1 MTNKKMFRFYIGYDK
16 DKYHFKSKR
25 GRIVSDNEDSAIVEL
40 EQRYPADGEEYGKRM
55 IFVKLITKAKGNINE
70 LKDEIQ
76 ELHEKMK
83 EKIKLLEDWTGE
95 KYEIPNE

>member
-1 MTNKKMFRFYIGYDK
+1 MTNKKMFRFEVFYDK
-16 DKYHFKSKR
+16 DKYHYRLKR
-25 GRIVSDNEDSAIVEL
+25 GHIVSDSKDTAIVEL

-70 LKDEIQ
+70 LKGEIQ

>member
-1 MTNKKMFRFYIGYDK
+1 MFRFEVFYDK
-16 DKYHFKSKR
+16 DKYHYRLKR
-25 GRIVSDNEDSAIVEL
+25 GHIISDSKDTAIVEL
-40 EQRYPADGEEYGKRM
+40 EQLYPEDQSEYGKSEYGKRK

-70 LKDEIQ
+70 LKGEIQ

-95 KYEIPNE
+95 KYCSQF